1 MPRSA
6 SSDPNRSRLAT
17 WRTEA
22 TLYQVEWAMRH
33 VHLWGQS
40 WFSGEDPMRL
50 LKRLFE
56 NNERWAARMLALDPE
71 FFERL
76 AAQQAPQFL
85 WIGCSDSRV
94 PANEIIDLLPGEVF
108 VHRNVANVVHPSDMN
123 CLSVLQYAV
132 ETLSVRHI
140 MVVGHYGC
148 GGVRQALEEGGS
160 GMIDHWLSPIRQIRR
175 RNRAVFDSLPD
186 ERSRW
191 DRLCEWNVIEQT
203 VAVSQTTI
211 LRDSW
216 ARGSQIAIHGWIY
229 DLHDGRLRDLNVTV
243 ASVAEAD
250 NLLARSNNSAS

>member
-1 MPRSA
+1 
-6 SSDPNRSRLAT
+6 
-17 WRTEA
+17 
-22 TLYQVEWAMRH
+22 
-33 VHLWGQS
+33 
-40 WFSGEDPMRL
+40 MRL

-56 NNERWAARMLALDPE
+56 NNERWAARMLARDPE

-94 PANEIIDLLPGEVF
+94 PANEIIGLLPGEVF

-132 ETLSVRHI
+132 ETLNIGHI

-148 GGVRQALEEGGS
+148 GGVRQALEEGGP

-175 RNRAVFDSLPD
+175 SNRAALDRLPS

-191 DRLCEWNVIEQT
+191 DRLCELNVSEQT
-203 VAVSQTTI
+203 LSVSQTTI

-216 ARGSQIAIHGWIY
+216 ARGRQIAVHGWIY
-229 DLHDGRLRDLNVTV
+229 DLRDGRLRDLEVTV
-243 ASVAEAD
+243 ASIAEAD
-250 NLLARSNNSAS
+250 NLHARSVVRAQTSCSAD